1 MAKKLFSH
9 TIEVLLLIIVVAYV
23 VHNPKALDDFK
34 NFFANSPVTPI
45 SLAVGIGFFIILLYL
60 LRFFKSLLAKFVIGP
75 LKIDAGLKNS
85 IVSIIGYIGLFI
97 IFMITASICGLKFEK
112 LSWVLGGL
120 SVGIGFGMQNIINN
134 FISGIIILISRPL
147 KIGDKVVIKGQEGI
161 VKKINIRSTELET
174 FTKATVLIPNADI
187 LSNDFVNCTHH
198 DPIYRT
204 DILVGVSYDADPHK
218 VYNLLLDIAGKDVR
232 VLQNPEPIVLFT
244 EFGESSLNFELR
256 VFSDFNAPLV
266 LKTDLMFAV
275 YDTFKK
281 AHIEIPFPQ
290 RTLHLSKESLNYL
303 SGNKKK

>member
-1 MAKKLFSH
+1 MAKKVFSH
-9 TIEVLLLIIVVAYV
+9 FIEVFLLIVVVGYI

-34 NFFANSPVTPI
+34 NFFANSPVTLM
-45 SLAVGIGFFIILLYL
+45 SLSVGIGFFIILLYL
-60 LRFFKSLLAKFVIGP
+60 LRFFKGLLAKFVVGP

-85 IVSIIGYIGLFI
+85 IVSIVGYIGLFI
-97 IFMITASICGLKFEK
+97 IFMVTASICGLKFEK

-147 KIGDKVVIKGQEGI
+147 KIGDKVIIKGQEGI
-161 VKKINIRSTELET
+161 VKKINIRSTEVET

-187 LSNDFVNCTHH
+187 LSNDFINCTHR

-218 VYNLLLDIAGKDVR
+218 VYDLLLDIAGKEVR
-232 VLQNPEPIVLFT
+232 VLKNPAPMVVFT

-275 YDTFKK
+275 YDALKK

-290 RTLHLSKESLNYL
+290 RTIHFAQDTSKS
-303 SGNKKK
+303 SVRKKK